1 MTTNHKKYSIR
12 YCILDQKL
20 IQRLLS
26 GGEYKDAEAF
36 KQDGFIPLFLNAL
49 STVVGQEA
57 AAKRGRRKQFRIYST
72 SFWVEFPE
80 ARGQLG

>member
-1 MTTNHKKYSIR
+1 MVSKKT
-12 YCILDQKL
+12 
-20 IQRLLS
+20 QRLSNRMVL
-26 GGEYKDAEAF
+26 F
-36 KQDGFIPLFLNAL
+36 LLFLNAL

>member
-1 MTTNHKKYSIR
+1 MIKNEYRVCANVLSKKT
-12 YCILDQKL
+12 
-20 IQRLLS
+20 QRLS
-26 GGEYKDAEAF
+26 NRMV
-36 KQDGFIPLFLNAL
+36 LFLCFKYL